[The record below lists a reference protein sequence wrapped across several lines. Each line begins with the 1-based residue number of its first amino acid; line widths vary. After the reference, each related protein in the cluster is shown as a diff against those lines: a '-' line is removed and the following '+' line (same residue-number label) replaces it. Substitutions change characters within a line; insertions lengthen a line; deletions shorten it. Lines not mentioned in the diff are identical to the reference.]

1 MIYLFLCSVQ
11 WFSKQ
16 CLTITWIITGIK
28 KNHACYLTCPWI
40 SFHFRNVLRCHCR
53 ASIFVLIYLPQAWN
67 VVFVKFRQFLT
78 ANSSNDFH
86 RSIKWVHI
94 EYVNTHF
101 AHMCLLYPVA
111 LLKISPVYKYI
122 TWNARPD
129 DGMYSCG
136 FVSDDFYPYL
146 LWLLHCVLGQIMI
159 AQSPVN

>member
-1 MIYLFLCSVQ
+1 MIHLFLCSVQ

-28 KNHACYLTCPWI
+28 CPWI
-40 SFHFRNVLRCHCR
+40 SFHFRNILRYHCR
-53 ASIFVLIYLPQAWN
+53 ASIFVLIYSPQAWS

-94 EYVNTHF
+94 ENVNTHF

-111 LLKISPVYKYI
+111 LLKISPVCSKTFFIDNILRLRQLGILINSI
-122 TWNARPD
+122 TSISHEMRD
-129 DGMYSCG
+129 LMMVCT
-136 FVSDDFYPYL
+136 VV
-146 LWLLHCVLGQIMI
+146 VL
-159 AQSPVN
+159 